1 MIFMSVDDSFDSLCI
16 QKVRK
21 TKTKKNVILI
31 TLHLIESTQIF
42 SGGKG
47 TKMKMA
53 TKRS

>member
-1 MIFMSVDDSFDSLCI
+1 MYTES
-16 QKVRK
+16 
-21 TKTKKNVILI
+21 KKNQNEKKNILI
-31 TLHLIESTQIF
+31 TLHLIESTQAL